1 MPWDAVSAVQT
12 SSRILAVDVIRHL
25 LASHDVNEQYLFLS
39 CLEFLDP
46 RLWAG
51 TMAGVPAVLEGWE
64 VEKVMQFLDSPDM
77 LIRKK
82 V

>member
-1 MPWDAVSAVQT
+1 MPWDAVSAVQA
-12 SSRILAVDVIRHL
+12 SSRIFPVDVIRHL
-25 LASHDVNEQYLFLS
+25 LASRDVNEQYLFLS

-51 TMAGVPAVLEGWE
+51 IVTGVPAVLEGWE